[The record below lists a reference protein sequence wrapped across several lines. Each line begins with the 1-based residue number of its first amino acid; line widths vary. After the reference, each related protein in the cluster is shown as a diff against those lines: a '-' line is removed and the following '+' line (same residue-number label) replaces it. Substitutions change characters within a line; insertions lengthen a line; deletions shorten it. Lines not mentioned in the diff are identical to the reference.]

1 MARRVLTEWVAA
13 CHDEPM
19 KSIAIKVLVNGVA
32 LWVAALLLPG
42 ITFGPSGARLSS
54 ELVTILWVAVI
65 FGLLN
70 AVVKPVL
77 KLLSLPVIILTLGL
91 FSLVVNAAMLQLTSW
106 FAGQFSL
113 PFHVD
118 RFFWDA
124 LLGSIIITFVSMFL
138 NMIVPDRD

>member
-1 MARRVLTEWVAA
+1 
-13 CHDEPM
+13 M
-19 KSIAIKVLVNGVA
+19 KSIAIKILVNGVA
-32 LWVAALLLPG
+32 LWAAAFLITG
-42 ITFGPSGARLSS
+42 ITLGPSGAKLSS

-106 FAGQFSL
+106 FAGQLSL
-113 PFHVD
+113 DFNVAH
-118 RFFWDA
+118 FFWDA
-124 LLGSIIITFVSMFL
+124 ILGSIIITAVSMLL
-138 NMIVPDRD
+138 NMVTPGRD